1 MDSIHLPNANEL
13 IDASRLPGFEPGKVA
28 IYFAALLLKQ
38 MDLPEGLSLGEILS
52 QPGDHDLDRLESWVT
67 EQLAL
72 GPTTYRALRDRLNDE
87 IHSAQVDLLSHP
99 GEWGFEPDLAVRG
112 H

>member
-1 MDSIHLPNANEL
+1 MNPIHLPNANEQ
-13 IDASRLPGFEPGKVA
+13 IDISRLPGFEPGKLA

-38 MDLPEGLSLGEILS
+38 LELPEGLSLGDILS
-52 QPGDHDLDRLESWVT
+52 QPGDHDLDQLESWVT
-67 EQLAL
+67 DQLGQ

-87 IHSAQVDLLSHP
+87 IHSAELDLINSR
-99 GEWGFEPDLAVRG
+99 GEWGFEPGLANG